1 MPTMNISLTA
11 ELAGFVEHEV
21 RAGRY
26 ASASELVRESL
37 RLLEQEKMLQAEKLR
52 LLRAAVQDGLDDMAA
67 GRFSDRTIE
76 DIARE
81 VLAEDV
87 G

>member
-21 RAGRY
+21 RTGRY

-37 RLLEQEKMLQAEKLR
+37 RLLEYEKAVEAEKLAI
-52 LLRAAVQDGLDDMAA
+52 LRAAVQDGLDDMAA
-67 GRFSDRTIE
+67 GRLSDLTVE
-76 DIARE
+76 EIARE
-81 VLAEDV
+81 VLAQDV
-87 G
+87 D